1 MKRKHKWSKEI
12 AELSKRRYK
21 QMDGELYN
29 YYKDALKELKI
40 EVNQYLKDYD
50 KLTFSQRMQVDRQL
64 QVARQVD
71 EILTDLSG
79 KATETVDSFV
89 RDELQLGYNSVWYTV
104 ESMEKVQLN
113 FSMLPENY
121 IEQLVNQRVD
131 GKNFSE
137 RLYDYREELADHVT
151 DELLRGARRGEGYAK
166 VAKRVGELTEASYK
180 QALRIAETEG
190 GRTQSAAKQKSYE
203 EAEQLGVRIQKQWIA
218 TLDEK
223 TRSSHADLDGQI
235 VDIDDYFTS
244 SLGNKALGPNLFGV
258 AEEDIRCRCSTL
270 TVVNG
275 ISPTTRLNNITDE
288 VIDYESYEEWAAD
301 RL

>member
-1 MKRKHKWSKEI
+1 M
-12 AELSKRRYK
+12 
-21 QMDGELYN
+21 
-29 YYKDALKELKI
+29 
-40 EVNQYLKDYD
+40 
-50 KLTFSQRMQVDRQL
+50 
-64 QVARQVD
+64 
-71 EILTDLSG
+71 
-79 KATETVDSFV
+79 
-89 RDELQLGYNSVWYTV
+89 
-104 ESMEKVQLN
+104 
-113 FSMLPENY
+113 
-121 IEQLVNQRVD
+121 
-131 GKNFSE
+131 
-137 RLYDYREELADHVT
+137 
-151 DELLRGARRGEGYAK
+151 
-166 VAKRVGELTEASYK
+166 
-180 QALRIAETEG
+180 
-190 GRTQSAAKQKSYE
+190 
-203 EAEQLGVRIQKQWIA
+203 RIQKQWIA